1 MKTFT
6 PLYQTVGTSTA
17 MSCGIQPT
25 TCDFQD
31 TTGYAHYVGQSQ
43 SQIERAL
50 VRLNYHMTQFAHW
63 LYVYELGLVLSF
75 SHQICI
81 KVGVMSEA

>member
-25 TCDFQD
+25 NCTFQS
-31 TTGYAHYVGQSQ
+31 TTDYAHYVGQSQ
-43 SQIERAL
+43 SQIEQAF
-50 VRLNYHMTQFAHW
+50 VRLNYHMTQFSHW